1 MRGWQ
6 LSPASRKLDLVV
18 VAARYDAEGRL
29 SLAQGYER
37 RGQVWSDL
45 RLFDRAALIEK
56 LRARRRVAVATPTA
70 VPGDFEVL
78 APVRLQPHDGT
89 VTLSS
94 GPHANG
100 RDHLAAPLF

>member
-1 MRGWQ
+1 VRGWQ
-6 LSPASRKLDLVV
+6 LSPASKKLDLVV
-18 VAARYDAEGRL
+18 VAARYDSEGRL

-45 RLFDRAALIEK
+45 RLFDRATLIEK

-70 VPGDFEVL
+70 VPGDFQEL
-78 APVRLQPHDGT
+78 APVRLQRRNGT
-89 VTLSS
+89 VTLGSE
-94 GPHANG
+94 PLAND

>member
-18 VAARYDAEGRL
+18 VAARYDSEGRL

-37 RGQVWSDL
+37 RGEVWSDL
-45 RLFDRAALIEK
+45 RLFDRATLIEK
-56 LRARRRVAVATPTA
+56 LGAQRRVAVGTPTA
-70 VPGDFEVL
+70 VPGDFQEL
-78 APVRLQPHDGT
+78 APVRLQRRNGT
-89 VTLSS
+89 VTLGS
-94 GPHANG
+94 GALAND